1 MRWGH
6 WLKEG
11 MVGVSCEGQKFN
23 TVEKIWNDDWA
34 VWEWVDKRNVVGLS
48 MIESLLE
55 ISTHGFLIEHI
66 FMFQNKMLF
75 LFSHQ

>member
-11 MVGVSCEGQKFN
+11 MVGVSCEGQKL
-23 TVEKIWNDDWA
+23 NDDWA
-34 VWEWVDKRNVVGLS
+34 VWEWVDKRNVIGLS

>member
-1 MRWGH
+1 
-6 WLKEG
+6 
-11 MVGVSCEGQKFN
+11 
-23 TVEKIWNDDWA
+23 
-34 VWEWVDKRNVVGLS
+34 

-75 LFSHQ
+75 LFSHQYKYVSYTLLYLVQGSL